1 MDWTQAIELCVA
13 AAGAGLLGSMLGLG
27 GGVFMVPIFT
37 LFLGIDAKFAIGASA
52 MAVLANSVVGSTVHL
67 RSRFTNLRLAML
79 LEITTASGAIIGAL
93 TAVYAPERLL
103 LGIFG
108 VVLAYAALSM
118 LFRRN
123 AVPPDPVG
131 IPDPLELGAGYY
143 DPATKTSV
151 AYVPTRLG
159 FGLVV
164 GGFAGLLSGL
174 LGVGGGVV
182 KVPAMN
188 LVMKVPVKAA
198 AGTSAFMVGIT
209 SVASSFVFYSE
220 DKIDPNI
227 VLPALVGIVIG
238 ARAGSHLTR
247 RMKPGRLVL
256 VFAVILFYLGAR
268 LVLQAF
274 DVDIPGV

>member
-1 MDWTQAIELCVA
+1 VDWTQAIELCFA
-13 AAGAGLLGSMLGLG
+13 AAGAGVLGSMLGLG

-37 LFLGIDAKFAIGASA
+37 LFLGVDTRIAIAASA
-52 MAVLANSVVGSTVHL
+52 VAVLANSVVGSTVHL

-79 LEITTASGAIIGAL
+79 LEITTAFGAIVGAL

-103 LGIFG
+103 LGVFG
-108 VVLAYAALSM
+108 IVLTYAALSM

-123 AVPPDPVG
+123 AALPDPAT
-131 IPDPLELGAGYY
+131 IPDPLALGATYY
-143 DPATKTSV
+143 DPATKNSV
-151 AYVPTRLG
+151 SYVPTQLG
-159 FGLVV
+159 FGLIV

-209 SVASSFVFYSE
+209 SVASTFVFYSE
-220 DKIDPNI
+220 NKIDPNI
-227 VLPALVGIVIG
+227 VLPVLVGIVVG

-256 VFAVILFYLGAR
+256 VFAVVLCYLGAR
-268 LVLQAF
+268 LVLQAL
-274 DVDIPGV
+274 DIDLPGV

>member
-1 MDWTQAIELCVA
+1 
-13 AAGAGLLGSMLGLG
+13 
-27 GGVFMVPIFT
+27 
-37 LFLGIDAKFAIGASA
+37 
-52 MAVLANSVVGSTVHL
+52 
-67 RSRFTNLRLAML
+67 
-79 LEITTASGAIIGAL
+79 
-93 TAVYAPERLL
+93 
-103 LGIFG
+103 
-108 VVLAYAALSM
+108 
-118 LFRRN
+118 
-123 AVPPDPVG
+123 
-131 IPDPLELGAGYY
+131 
-143 DPATKTSV
+143 
-151 AYVPTRLG
+151 LG

-268 LVLQAF
+268 LVLQAL